1 MTTETITEMIPK
13 GQMAASVPGND
24 IEAYVKR
31 RYDDAI
37 SYYWRAAATNKRTYK
52 VNRSLVIILG
62 AGVTLLSSMLS
73 ASFLQDTWW
82 STAISI
88 ATPLSAAAL
97 TMINGF
103 IQSFQ
108 SGGAWRDMVL
118 SAERL
123 EKERDRF
130 LATPV
135 GDKNYKR
142 ELSVL
147 NSIVVNESTAFFKRI
162 LDSEYQIDENDDDK
176 K

>member
-1 MTTETITEMIPK
+1 MATERVTNLMPQEEIP
-13 GQMAASVPGND
+13 ASIPD
-24 IEAYVKR
+24 EKIESYVKQ

-37 SYYWRAAATNKRTYK
+37 GYYWKAAATNKKTYK
-52 VNRSLVIILG
+52 LNRSLVIILG
-62 AGVTLLSSMLS
+62 ASVTLLSSLLS

-82 STAISI
+82 STVISI
-88 ATPLSAAAL
+88 ATPLSAAVL

-108 SGGAWRDMVL
+108 SGAAWRDMVL

-130 LATPV
+130 LATPP

-142 ELSVL
+142 ELNTL
-147 NSIVVNESTAFFKRI
+147 NSIVVNESTSFFKRI
-162 LDSEYQIDENDDDK
+162 LDSEYDYDADDDNK

>member
-1 MTTETITEMIPK
+1 MATETLTEVIP
-13 GQMAASVPGND
+13 QEPAAGSIPDNE

-31 RYDDAI
+31 RYDNAI
-37 SYYWRAAATNKRTYK
+37 GYYWRAAATNKRTYRL
-52 VNRSLVIILG
+52 NRSLVIILG
-62 AGVTLLSSMLS
+62 AGVTLLSSLLS

-108 SGGAWRDMVL
+108 SGAAWRDMVL

-130 LATPV
+130 LATPT

-142 ELSVL
+142 ELSIL

-162 LDSEYQIDENDDDK
+162 LDSEYQADANDDDRK
-176 K
+176 